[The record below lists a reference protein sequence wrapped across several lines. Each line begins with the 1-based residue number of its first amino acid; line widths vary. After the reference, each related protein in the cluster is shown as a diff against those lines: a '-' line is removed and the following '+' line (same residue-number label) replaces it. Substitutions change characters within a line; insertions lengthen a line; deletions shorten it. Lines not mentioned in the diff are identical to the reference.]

1 MQEQTEANYML
12 FKIAPI
18 YDYSF
23 LDSWFEPLMFSIP
36 GKIVFAICGM
46 VILVKVMFM
55 MKYTKSI
62 KYRQ

>member
-1 MQEQTEANYML
+1 ML

-46 VILVKVMFM
+46 VILVTAMFM
-55 MKYTKSI
+55 MKYTNPI